1 MKIAY
6 STLHPMPSQV
16 QIKEKQINR
25 EQIVQNKVAEVLD
38 KQTQTEEY
46 KYYKNLGSRIDV
58 YA

>member
-6 STLHPMPSQV
+6 PNLQTPTQV
-16 QIKEKQINR
+16 EVRQKQIHY
-25 EQIVQNKVAEVLD
+25 EQILKNKVAEMLD

-46 KYYKNLGSRIDV
+46 KYWQSLGSRIDV

>member
-1 MKIAY
+1 
-6 STLHPMPSQV
+6 MPSQV
-16 QIKEKQINR
+16 QIKEKQLNR

-46 KYYKNLGSRIDV
+46 KYWESLGSNVDL

>member
-1 MKIAY
+1 
-6 STLHPMPSQV
+6 MPSQV

-46 KYYKNLGSRIDV
+46 KYWKSLGSRIDV
-58 YA
+58 YV